1 MAYSTNDVKENFS
14 LFQGKSKS
22 VFLLPSYMKLNFR
35 WIKYRNEKDKIWV
48 NFKNNLG
55 VGKAVTT
62 KIQTESL
69 KEKY

>member
-1 MAYSTNDVKENFS
+1 MAYSINDVKENFS

-48 NFKNNLG
+48 NFKKILEWG
-55 VGKAVTT
+55 RQLQPRYKPKA
-62 KIQTESL
+62 
-69 KEKY
+69 

>member
-1 MAYSTNDVKENFS
+1 
-14 LFQGKSKS
+14 
-22 VFLLPSYMKLNFR
+22 MKLNFR
-35 WIKYRNEKDKIWV
+35 WIKYQNEKDKIWV